1 MPDIAQKVCTTRPSN
16 DQEALRALVTI
27 IIEQGYAVSVNDG
40 DDWPVKRSRNIPE
53 ICEAASAV
61 SEALLRLRGAD
72 GATAG
77 VIDLVFGNAPDELI
91 SDHTDNPAMT
101 TIFDEFQRCFSKDG
115 IVESDCE
122 IRRN

>member
-1 MPDIAQKVCTTRPSN
+1 MRLTKPSN
-16 DQEALRALVTI
+16 DKEALSVLVTI
-27 IIEQGYAVSVNDG
+27 IIAQGYSVSVNDG
-40 DDWPVKRSRNIPE
+40 GDWPVKRSTDIAE

-61 SEALLRLRGAD
+61 SEALLRLRGGD

-101 TIFDEFQRCFSKDG
+101 AVFDEFQRRFAG
-115 IVESDCE
+115 E
-122 IRRN
+122 